1 MSIRVIYLF
10 FLKNKYQIIKFII
23 VGLISSLLNFLVY
36 SLLYQSSINI
46 NIASLAGYSTG
57 ILNSF
62 FFSKVWI
69 FHGFQTKRLKR
80 VFILFTCLYILG
92 GVLMTIVINFA
103 MYLFGNYKSA
113 WLLGAGL
120 AAINNYLG
128 SKFLLFKN

>member
-1 MSIRVIYLF
+1 MSIRRIFLF
-10 FLKNKYQIIKFII
+10 LKKNKYQIIKFII

-36 SLLYQSSINI
+36 SLLYQSSINV
-46 NIASLAGYSTG
+46 NVASLAGYFIG

-62 FFSKVWI
+62 FFSKNWI
-69 FHGFQTKRLKR
+69 FNEFHSKRLKR
-80 VFILFTCLYILG
+80 VFILFTCLYIQG
-92 GVLMTIVINFA
+92 GIVMTIVINFGI
-103 MYLFGNYKSA
+103 YLFGNYKLA